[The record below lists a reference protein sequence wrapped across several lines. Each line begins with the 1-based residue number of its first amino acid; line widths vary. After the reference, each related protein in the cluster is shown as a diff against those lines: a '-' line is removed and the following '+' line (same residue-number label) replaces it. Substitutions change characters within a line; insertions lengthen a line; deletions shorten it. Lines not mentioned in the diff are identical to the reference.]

1 MTPLARIVAV
11 VAGIVSLL
19 LAGAALVRQAALAVD
34 AGIDWRGSAWWT
46 DLTGRSSTATIVA
59 AAVTAAVTVV
69 LIVFAYRQVSP
80 AGTPQ
85 VIEFAVEDGTARLS
99 VPALAQGAG
108 AAASRPCSPARGS
121 ARSRSAGATTGW
133 SVRVE
138 ADVPVCD
145 LQDVHGAVLAGVPRR
160 HAPGG
165 DHRDRAARP
174 RRDVHAPGA
183 AKGLMTKRRP
193 GNHQVFVR
201 SRPVGA
207 GVRLFSGVSSERYR
221 LYVPVTGTATTPL
234 DGGR

>member
-1 MTPLARIVAV
+1 VTPLARILAV

-46 DLTGRSSTATIVA
+46 DLTGRSSTATIVV
-59 AAVTAAVTVV
+59 AAVTAALTVI

-99 VPALAQGAG
+99 VPALRKALGRRFQTMLPG
-108 AAASRPCSPARGS
+108 SRVSEIAVSRGDD
-121 ARSRSAGATTGW
+121 GW

-145 LQDVHGAVLAGVPRR
+145 LQDVHAAVLQAFRDDMRRVATVELVRFDLVVTSMRPAPRK
-160 HAPGG
+160 A
-165 DHRDRAARP
+165 
-174 RRDVHAPGA
+174 
-183 AKGLMTKRRP
+183 
-193 GNHQVFVR
+193 
-201 SRPVGA
+201 S
-207 GVRLFSGVSSERYR
+207 
-221 LYVPVTGTATTPL
+221 
-234 DGGR
+234 